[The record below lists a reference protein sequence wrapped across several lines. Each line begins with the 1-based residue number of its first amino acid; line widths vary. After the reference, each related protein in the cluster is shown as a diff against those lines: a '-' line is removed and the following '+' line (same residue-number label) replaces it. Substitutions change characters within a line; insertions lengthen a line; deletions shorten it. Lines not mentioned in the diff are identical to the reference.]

1 MASTRTTTRTI
12 RITNEVAEFFKKK
25 PLNRAV
31 EDLYE
36 LIRRGDIKFDGE
48 NLKVECTHQNEKNQ
62 VKNSEKTAECTH
74 QTDEKV
80 YTPSKT
86 AMESVDEMANLMR
99 VPTEKLLDDIKE
111 LLEEGT
117 LYYSNG
123 KLVNPRYEEFER
135 LCEVKKQ
142 DADKM
147 INNVVRQM
155 GG

>member
-1 MASTRTTTRTI
+1 MPTIGSVTKTI
-12 RITNEVAEFFKKK
+12 RFNPSDLGIIEDIMKKEDTTF
-25 PLNRAV
+25 NNAV
-31 EDLYE
+31 HLLIENGGTPKNQPKIDRGTPENKEKTEKRGTPKGNYE
-36 LIRRGDIKFDGE
+36 LIG
-48 NLKVECTHQNEKNQ
+48 
-62 VKNSEKTAECTH
+62 
-74 QTDEKV
+74 
-80 YTPSKT
+80 
-86 AMESVDEMANLMR
+86 EMANLMR
-99 VPTEKLLDDIKE
+99 VPTEKLLDDIKG

-135 LCEVKKQ
+135 LCELKKQ